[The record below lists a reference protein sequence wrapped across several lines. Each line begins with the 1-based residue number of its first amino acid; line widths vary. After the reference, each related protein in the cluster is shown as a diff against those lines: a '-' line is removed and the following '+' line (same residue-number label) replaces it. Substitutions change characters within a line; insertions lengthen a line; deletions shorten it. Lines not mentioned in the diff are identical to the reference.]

1 MEKLTDLKI
10 YQLSSAIYSALPEGY
25 DTTVTDGMRPSDT
38 IKVTN
43 DYSPIAMYISWDETA
58 KGVLDAAVY
67 DDTGDGDEL
76 IEDGIY
82 WDTENG
88 ATVETIADGITKHI

>member
-1 MEKLTDLKI
+1 MEKLTDMTINELDT
-10 YQLSSAIYSALPEGY
+10 AIYDALPEGY
-25 DTTVTDGMRPSDT
+25 DTTVVNGMRPSDT

-43 DYSPIAMYISWDETA
+43 AYSPIAMYISWDETA
-58 KGVLDAAVY
+58 KGVLDSAVY

-88 ATVETIADGITKHI
+88 ATVETIADDITKHI